1 MNRTSIVSVIA
12 LGAALAFSAPS
23 FADEPYFPI
32 IAKGFSHQFWQAVK
46 NGAED
51 AAKKDGVKISFE
63 GPATEYM
70 IDKQIDMLNAA
81 IARKP
86 QGLGFAA
93 LDSKAEV
100 PLLKKAHD
108 MGVPIVAFDSGVDSD
123 LPLTTCSTDNMAAAA
138 LAADKMG
145 EAIGGEGEIGAV
157 IHDQTSATGTGRRDG
172 FLNEIKAKFPKIKVV
187 DLQYANDALKAAED
201 VKAMLQAH
209 PKIKGIFA
217 SNEGSAN
224 GLVTAMKETKA
235 KIVAIGFDSGKGQKD
250 AIMEGSLL
258 GAITQ
263 NPIGIGE
270 CVVNSLDKAIKGE
283 KLPKKIDTGF
293 YWYDK
298 SNMKDPKIAAVLYD

>member
-1 MNRTSIVSVIA
+1 MKRTLIVSAIT

-46 NGAED
+46 NGAES
-51 AAKKDGVKISFE
+51 AAKQDGVKITFE

-108 MGVPIVAFDSGVDSD
+108 QGIPIVAFDSGVDSD
-123 LPLTTCSTDNMAAAA
+123 LPLATCSTDNLAAAA

-157 IHDQTSATGTGRRDG
+157 IHDQTSATGVGRREG
-172 FLNEIKAKFPKIKVV
+172 FVNEIKAKYPKIKLV

-209 PKIKGIFA
+209 PKIKGVFA

-250 AIMEGSLL
+250 AIKEGSLL

-263 NPIGIGE
+263 NPVGIGE
-270 CVVNSLDKAIKGE
+270 CVVNSLAKAIKGE

-293 YWYDK
+293 FWYDK
-298 SNMKDPKIAAVLYD
+298 SNMSDPKIAAVLYD